1 MRTMTRNRQTF
12 YEAPFVST
20 AMAKD
25 SSGIYTEETTTYGTV
40 TERKGVITPANG
52 QADTQLFGINE
63 IYDKVITLN
72 KNENYLAVGSVLWVD
87 TMPIYDEQ
95 GNVTNAYD
103 YVVVKVAESLNFIS
117 VAIRKVQVAY

>member
-1 MRTMTRNRQTF
+1 MRTMTRNRRVF
-12 YEAPFVST
+12 YEAAFAST
-20 AMAKD
+20 AMAQDKD
-25 SSGIYTEETTTYGTV
+25 GIYTEETTTYGDV
-40 TERKGVITPANG
+40 HQRYGVITPANG

-72 KNENYLAVGSVLWVD
+72 KDENYLAVGSVLWVD
-87 TMPIYDEQ
+87 TLPVYDAK